1 MKGTVSERGQVTI
14 PKRLR
19 EELGIAA
26 GQILDFEV
34 EGGRLVATKTAQRD
48 PVEVVYGALGSPGP
62 TDETIAV
69 LRGEP
74 DAV

>member
-1 MKGTVSERGQVTI
+1 MKSTVSERGQVTI

-19 EELGIAA
+19 EELGISA
-26 GQILDFEV
+26 GQVLDFEV

-48 PVEVVYGALGSPGP
+48 PVEAVYGVLGDPSS
-62 TDETIAV
+62 TDETIAA